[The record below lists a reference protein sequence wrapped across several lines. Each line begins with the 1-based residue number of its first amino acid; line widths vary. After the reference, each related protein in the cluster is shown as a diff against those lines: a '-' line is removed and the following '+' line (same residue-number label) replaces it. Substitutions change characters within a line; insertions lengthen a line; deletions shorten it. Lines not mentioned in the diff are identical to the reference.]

1 MWDTHSTR
9 KPILLLRLS
18 GLLLLRAAERAL
30 AASLFHDPPRSTRA
44 QSQGTPQNGTL
55 QEQYARHS
63 RKRQNK
69 RMRRAAAH
77 SEQQTSGSATSAPA
91 PSYSMG
97 DTHSTR
103 KPTSLSRLSGLRR
116 LRAAERALAAP

>member
-1 MWDTHSTR
+1 MWDSHNTR

-55 QEQYARHS
+55 PEQYARHS

-69 RMRRAAAH
+69 RERRCAAL
-77 SEQQTSGSATSAPA
+77 SEQQTSAPATSAPGS
-91 PSYSMG
+91 SYSMG
-97 DTHSTR
+97 DTHNTR
-103 KPTSLSRLSGLRR
+103 KPIPRNGGRDWR
-116 LRAAERALAAP
+116 K